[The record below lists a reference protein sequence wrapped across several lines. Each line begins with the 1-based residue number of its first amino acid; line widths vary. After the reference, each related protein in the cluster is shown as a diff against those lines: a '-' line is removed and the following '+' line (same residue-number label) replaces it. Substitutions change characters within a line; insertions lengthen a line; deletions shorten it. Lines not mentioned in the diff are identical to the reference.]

1 MHHSWLHLLIMCTA
15 AGCLVAENS
24 TVHNVSVTLAA
35 LTAEGY
41 RIGENR
47 VNPERAAFEFIGFV
61 GPLSEVTGVLV
72 VLHHRATVN
81 FVLSTYE

>member
-1 MHHSWLHLLIMCTA
+1 MCNA

-24 TVHNVSVTLAA
+24 TVHNVSVTLAT
-35 LTAEGY
+35 LTAEGH
-41 RIGENR
+41 RVRENR
-47 VNPERAAFEFIGFV
+47 VDPGRAAFEFIGFV

-81 FVLSTYE
+81 SFLSTYE

>member
-1 MHHSWLHLLIMCTA
+1 MCIA

-35 LTAEGY
+35 LTAKGH
-41 RIGENR
+41 RVAENR
-47 VNPERAAFEFIGFV
+47 VNPERAAFEFISFI
-61 GPLSEVTGVLV
+61 GPLSEVTSVLV

-81 FVLSTYE
+81 SFL